1 MSYVLTALLGAAVA
15 LASLAT
21 HRSGVLLLL
30 LAAVASLAAAWTL
43 RGTTRPRLAAS
54 YAFGWLVVFGVA
66 ATGRREGDYVLAAD
80 VAGYTLMAAAF
91 LLVVIGV
98 TSLRGGRQT
107 SHA

>member
-1 MSYVLTALLGAAVA
+1 MSYVLTALLGAVVA

-21 HRSGVLLLL
+21 HRSGALLLL
-30 LAAVASLAAAWTL
+30 LAVVASLAAALAL
-43 RGTTRPRLAAS
+43 RATSRPRLAAS
-54 YAFGWLVVFGVA
+54 YSVGWLVLFGVA

-98 TSLRGGRQT
+98 TSLRGRGRT
-107 SHA
+107 SPA